1 MRDFEEKSEKKCEI
15 LAKIKKSNKKY
26 TKNGGFEWYRRLG
39 KNAYKTTKYL
49 PYGMPSA

>member
-1 MRDFEEKSEKKCEI
+1 LKKKREKMRDFGKNQKN
-15 LAKIKKSNKKY
+15 SNKKY